1 MWWREWVLEK
11 NGLGGFVVASPTLL
25 LQFLSMVLHLSSV
38 KLLED
43 FIGGPI
49 NPLLFLLIME
59 VFTTMIGASSTARL
73 IFEFSVEVRM
83 LLLWTSNIFFLQ
95 MTLLFFAIVIVNK
108 LSTFVASYLVWS
120 DIRSYSQLGQEL
132 YYGSGTGGEHSV
144 SCWYFR
150 MQHWFFSN

>member
-1 MWWREWVLEK
+1 M
-11 NGLGGFVVASPTLL
+11 GGFVVASPTLL
-25 LQFLSMVLHLSSV
+25 LQFLSMVLHLSSF

-83 LLLWTSNIFFLQ
+83 LLL
-95 MTLLFFAIVIVNK
+95 
-108 LSTFVASYLVWS
+108 
-120 DIRSYSQLGQEL
+120 
-132 YYGSGTGGEHSV
+132 
-144 SCWYFR
+144 
-150 MQHWFFSN
+150 